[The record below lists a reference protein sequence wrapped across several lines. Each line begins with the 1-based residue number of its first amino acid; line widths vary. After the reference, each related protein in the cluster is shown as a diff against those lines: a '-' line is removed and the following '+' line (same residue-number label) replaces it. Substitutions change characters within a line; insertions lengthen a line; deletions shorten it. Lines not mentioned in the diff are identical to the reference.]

1 MNKQIK
7 YFLIAISAIF
17 FLSSCDK
24 NIENKNITPGLSFKI
39 NGESES
45 YSINSFERDDDY
57 CINNSEHQGY
67 LAIGKSTN
75 WGQRLTI
82 SVRGVFNIN
91 LLENNTDDIP
101 VSGNHAGKY
110 ANYRLSDK
118 EFKSIF
124 KIGSKTFRT
133 HPEYY
138 SSFPVDLGVLIT
150 MRDENEN
157 YYYSLDSDQS
167 NFEITGFGLL
177 NKSDLTNENYY
188 PDVQDGDKVYYIK
201 VKFSC
206 KMQLQGSI
214 DKTIIITDGLATY
227 IVIND

>member
-17 FLSSCDK
+17 FLSACDK
-24 NIENKNITPGLSFKI
+24 NNENKNITPGLSFKI
-39 NGESES
+39 NGEPES

-57 CINNSEHQGY
+57 CINNSAQPVY
-67 LAIGKSTN
+67 LAIGKSTK

-91 LLENNTDDIP
+91 LLDNNTDDIP
-101 VSGNHAGKY
+101 KYGSEAGIN
-110 ANYRLSDK
+110 ANYELSDK

-138 SSFPVDLGVLIT
+138 SSFPVDSGVLIT

-157 YYYSLDSDQS
+157 YYYSIDSDQS
-167 NFEITGFGLL
+167 NFEITEFGLL
-177 NKSDLTNENYY
+177 NKSDLANENYY

-201 VKFSC
+201 AKFNC
-206 KMQLQGSI
+206 KMQLQGTI
-214 DKTIIITDGLATY
+214 DKTILITDGLATY
-227 IVIND
+227 IVIKE